1 MMTDSNLALRGITMN
16 DINKERFDLNSLADD
31 VVNRP
36 APQSCEEIA
45 RLLSNLPLW
54 SSFINTSPKPEQ
66 KRALE
71 LLKEKALSPT
81 AEEIL
86 FMAEICL
93 GKYHRIRRD
102 RDGDFR
108 NFDSEKAQ
116 TYYRQY
122 YELIGSDEVKYIL
135 DNFQSFEKLC
145 LHNLFERQR
154 NDDLAPYKQNS
165 NPSTSRDPDS
175 EEWKK

>member
-1 MMTDSNLALRGITMN
+1 MDTIKN
-16 DINKERFDLNSLADD
+16 DRFDLNALAED
-31 VVNRP
+31 VANRP
-36 APQSCEEIA
+36 APQGCEEIA
-45 RLLSNLPLW
+45 RLFTNLPLW

-66 KRALE
+66 KRALA
-71 LLKEKALSPT
+71 LLKEKEVSPT

-86 FMAEICL
+86 FMADIAC

-102 RDGDFR
+102 RENGFS

-116 TYYRQY
+116 TYYVQY
-122 YELIGSDEVKYIL
+122 YELTGNDEIKHIL
-135 DNFQSFEKLC
+135 DNFESFTKLC

-154 NDDLAPYKQNS
+154 DDELAPYKQNS

-175 EEWKK
+175 DEWKK

>member
-1 MMTDSNLALRGITMN
+1 MDTIKN
-16 DINKERFDLNSLADD
+16 DRFDLNALAED
-31 VVNRP
+31 VANRP
-36 APQSCEEIA
+36 APQGCEEIA
-45 RLLSNLPLW
+45 RLFTNLPLW

-66 KRALE
+66 KRALA
-71 LLKEKALSPT
+71 LLKEKEVSPT

-86 FMAEICL
+86 FMADIGC

-102 RDGDFR
+102 RENGFS

-116 TYYRQY
+116 TYYVQY
-122 YELIGSDEVKYIL
+122 YELTGNDEIKYIL
-135 DNFQSFEKLC
+135 DNFESFTKLC

-154 NDDLAPYKQNS
+154 DDELAPYKQNS

-175 EEWKK
+175 DEWKK

>member
-1 MMTDSNLALRGITMN
+1 MN
-16 DINKERFDLNSLADD
+16 DINKELFDLKTLAED

-36 APQSCEEIA
+36 APQGCEEIA
-45 RLLSNLPLW
+45 RLLKGLPLW

-71 LLKEKALSPT
+71 LIKELSVSPA

-86 FMAEICL
+86 FMAEIGL

-102 RDGDFR
+102 RDGDFG
-108 NFDSEKAQ
+108 NFNSEKAQ
-116 TYYRQY
+116 ELYRQY
-122 YELIGSDEVKYIL
+122 YELTGSDEVKYIL
-135 DNFQSFEKLC
+135 DNFESFEKLC

-154 NDDLAPYKQNS
+154 DDDLVPFKQNS

-175 EEWKK
+175 VEWKK